1 MDRPLIYPG
10 CKFALPALLLL
21 LVCGLPAQAAP
32 EAVAAPAAVP
42 GTGGAAAAGVTPK
55 PAAAQPRPAKPRKPR
70 PRRYSKATLN
80 AYQPDP
86 AQLILQSDTAPPA
99 APGPDAVVA
108 ADQIPAATVSETPL
122 SELLETDQPTRPA
135 GNKHRRLPAQEEAQA
150 LSRAAALP
158 DEQTQEDPTQSEKAE
173 GKVEQGLETGPMRLQ
188 VRKQAVQMS
197 VEIPFK

>member
-1 MDRPLIYPG
+1 MDRPMMIYPG
-10 CKFALPALLLL
+10 YRLGLPALLLL
-21 LVCGLPAQAAP
+21 ACGLQAQAEP
-32 EAVAAPAAVP
+32 APAPGAVP
-42 GTGGAAAAGVTPK
+42 TASALAAAWAAPK
-55 PAAAQPRPAKPRKPR
+55 PAAAKPRPAKPRKPQ

-86 AQLILQSDTAPPA
+86 AQLMLQSDTAPPA
-99 APGPDAVVA
+99 APGPA
-108 ADQIPAATVSETPL
+108 AAGDQIPAVAAPDDPL
-122 SELLETDQPTRPA
+122 SKLLEADQPTRPA
-135 GNKHRRLPAQEEAQA
+135 GNKHRPLPAQEEAQA

-158 DEQTQEDPTQSEKAE
+158 DEQTREDPAQSEKAE